1 MHYMHDLKD
10 LLCAELEDYAEK
22 GKKSGKMS
30 MGDLESI
37 HKLTDTVKNILKIDM
52 LEEESG
58 YSEDGHYMGEGRI
71 YGTSYESGYSERGGS
86 SYARGRGRYAKRDS
100 MGRYSRDG
108 GMSYDDDMSYA
119 RGGRMGNRGGS
130 RGYSRDGGYSMDDA
144 KEMMVERIEDM
155 MEMAETPAQK
165 EALKRCK
172 QALERA

>member
-1 MHYMHDLKD
+1 MHYMETLKD

-22 GKKSGKMS
+22 GQKANKMS
-30 MGDLESI
+30 AGDLEAI

-58 YSEDGHYMGEGRI
+58 YSEDGRYMGEGRI
-71 YGTSYESGYSERGGS
+71 YGTSYESGYSDRDGS
-86 SYARGRGRYAKRDS
+86 SYARGRGRYARRDS

-119 RGGRMGNRGGS
+119 RGSRGGNRGG
-130 RGYSRDGGYSMDDA
+130 YSRDDGKHY
-144 KEMMVERIEDM
+144 MMGELERL
-155 MEMAETPAQK
+155 MEKASTHTER
-165 EALKRCK
+165 EALEKCM

>member
-100 MGRYSRDG
+100 MGRYSRDD
-108 GMSYDDDMSYA
+108 GMSY
-119 RGGRMGNRGGS
+119 RGGMRG
-130 RGYSRDGGYSMDDA
+130 GYSRHDGKHYMMEQLE
-144 KEMMVERIEDM
+144 EMMEE
-155 MEMAETPAQK
+155 AEKPAEK
-165 EALKRCK
+165 EALRRCMDALKR
-172 QALERA
+172 A

>member
-37 HKLTDTVKNILKIDM
+37 HKLTDTVKNIMKIGV
-52 LEEESG
+52 LEQEM
-58 YSEDGHYMGEGRI
+58 DG
-71 YGTSYESGYSERGGS
+71 GYSERGGS

-119 RGGRMGNRGGS
+119 RSRGYRG
-130 RGYSRDGGYSMDDA
+130 GYSRDEGKSYMMDRLGELMDEA
-144 KEMMVERIEDM
+144 STPTER
-155 MEMAETPAQK
+155 
-165 EALKRCK
+165 EALKKCM

>member
-1 MHYMHDLKD
+1 MHDLKD

-71 YGTSYESGYSERGGS
+71 YGTSYDDGMHREGGY

-108 GMSYDDDMSYA
+108 GMSY
-119 RGGRMGNRGGS
+119 RGGMRG
-130 RGYSRDGGYSMDDA
+130 GYSRDEGKHYMMEQLE
-144 KEMMVERIEDM
+144 EMMEE
-155 MEMAETPAQK
+155 AEKPAEK
-165 EALKRCK
+165 EALRRCMDALKR
-172 QALERA
+172 A

>member
-1 MHYMHDLKD
+1 MHYMDDLKD

-37 HKLTDTVKNILKIDM
+37 HKLTDTIKNILKINM
-52 LEEESG
+52 LEEDGG

-108 GMSYDDDMSYA
+108 GMPY
-119 RGGRMGNRGGS
+119 RG
-130 RGYSRDGGYSMDDA
+130 GYSRDDGKEYMMEQLE
-144 KEMMVERIEDM
+144 EMMEQAQKP
-155 MEMAETPAQK
+155 AEK
-165 EALKRCK
+165 EALRRCMDALKR
-172 QALERA
+172 A